1 MIVKRAGVILR
12 KGRFVLDPENTF
24 VRVRT
29 FVVRSFVRAVGFL
42 QHDRTCFLGFF
53 EKINLLI
60 RRDLLE
66 VKLNLKIIISKDS
79 FNALFVVKFPVIRKI

>member
-1 MIVKRAGVILR
+1 MW
-12 KGRFVLDPENTF
+12 RFVLIRHGLRHGYVTDF
-24 VRVRT
+24 SH
-29 FVVRSFVRAVGFL
+29 FG
-42 QHDRTCFLGFF
+42 GM
-53 EKINLLI
+53 IIII

>member
-1 MIVKRAGVILR
+1 MILWPPLFGLWGGPWPLGPPPKYAYAA
-12 KGRFVLDPENTF
+12 D
-24 VRVRT
+24 
-29 FVVRSFVRAVGFL
+29 SSHVG
-42 QHDRTCFLGFF
+42 
-53 EKINLLI
+53 EIIIII

>member
-1 MIVKRAGVILR
+1 MGWGVGDIR
-12 KGRFVLDPENTF
+12 
-24 VRVRT
+24 
-29 FVVRSFVRAVGFL
+29 
-42 QHDRTCFLGFF
+42 HLG
-53 EKINLLI
+53 KIIIII